1 LPKSYKVLNSY
12 LNLKCSVYRDRLF
25 TKLAGGSVDCDFLTI
40 GVATATGL
48 QVGLLAAADAVDRAA
63 DNGTGKSSIT

>member
-1 LPKSYKVLNSY
+1 M
-12 LNLKCSVYRDRLF
+12 F

>member
-1 LPKSYKVLNSY
+1 ML
-12 LNLKCSVYRDRLF
+12 

-48 QVGLLAAADAVDRAA
+48 QVGLLATDAVDTAA
-63 DNGTGKSSIT
+63 DIGTGKSSIT